1 LREVVIASAV
11 RTPTGKFQ
19 GKLSSLPATELGAL
33 VAAEAIRRAGIRADL
48 VDECIMGNAL
58 QAGLGQN
65 PARQAGIR
73 GGVPSSASAFT
84 VNQFCGS
91 GLKAVALAAQ
101 AIQTG
106 NADIVVAGGM
116 ESMSMAPY
124 LLAKA
129 RGGYRMGDGK
139 LIDSMIH
146 DGLWDA
152 YDDFHMGI
160 TAENIA
166 EKFGIS
172 REKQDAYAAVSHG
185 RASAATE
192 QGLFRDELL
201 PIRIEPGKDGS
212 PAAVVD
218 SDEPIRPGTTVEAL
232 SRLRPAFKEDGTVTA
247 GNAPGVSDGAAA
259 FVVMAEDRATTLGVA
274 PLAYIRG
281 QASSGIDPAWMGLAP
296 ITGIR
301 RLVERTGWDLRE
313 VDLFELNEAFSVQ
326 ALAVISELGLDPEK
340 VNVHGGAVAIGHP
353 IGASGARILTT
364 LVHALIHRKAHQ
376 GIAALCLGGGNS
388 VAVAIER

>member
-84 VNQFCGS
+84 VNQVCGS

-152 YDDFHMGI
+152 YHDFHMGI

-232 SRLRPAFKEDGTVTA
+232 SRLRPAFNPTF
-247 GNAPGVSDGAAA
+247 AAA
-259 FVVMAEDRATTLGVA
+259 KSFLLKTSRA
-274 PLAYIRG
+274 
-281 QASSGIDPAWMGLAP
+281 
-296 ITGIR
+296 
-301 RLVERTGWDLRE
+301 
-313 VDLFELNEAFSVQ
+313 
-326 ALAVISELGLDPEK
+326 PE
-340 VNVHGGAVAIGHP
+340 
-353 IGASGARILTT
+353 
-364 LVHALIHRKAHQ
+364 
-376 GIAALCLGGGNS
+376 
-388 VAVAIER
+388 